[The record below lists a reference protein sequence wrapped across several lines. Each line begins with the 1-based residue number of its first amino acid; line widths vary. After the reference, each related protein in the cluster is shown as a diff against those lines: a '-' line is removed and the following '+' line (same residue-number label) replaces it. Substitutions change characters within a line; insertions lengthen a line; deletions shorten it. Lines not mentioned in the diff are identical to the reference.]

1 MHAFTVELDVV
12 PDFTAMYELH
22 ARQHGQHPPGTLLGP
37 FACPAHHPEKG
48 ATGRVRPCKASP
60 ILCFH
65 RDQPGNVCVRARV
78 CVRTQDPFAIMC
90 FYRNKPLR
98 LDCGYGP
105 EPKITALGA
114 TSAALVSVLAA
125 SIREARGALGVVV
138 ARPRRINT

>member
-1 MHAFTVELDVV
+1 M
-12 PDFTAMYELH
+12 
-22 ARQHGQHPPGTLLGP
+22 
-37 FACPAHHPEKG
+37 
-48 ATGRVRPCKASP
+48 
-60 ILCFH
+60 
-65 RDQPGNVCVRARV
+65 

-138 ARPRRINT
+138 ARPRRINA

>member
-1 MHAFTVELDVV
+1 MLASTVTKRPPWHGAKQLGYLLTDHAWRLWAATPWGEAGPLDER
-12 PDFTAMYELH
+12 PLPRAF
-22 ARQHGQHPPGTLLGP
+22 GP
-37 FACPAHHPEKG
+37 KVAVS
-48 ATGRVRPCKASP
+48 T

-65 RDQPGNVCVRARV
+65 SDRIHPAGNPVCLYESCVL
-78 CVRTQDPFAIMC
+78 VRTQDPFAIMC

-125 SIREARGALGVVV
+125 SIRAARGDQ
-138 ARPRRINT
+138 

>member
-1 MHAFTVELDVV
+1 M
-12 PDFTAMYELH
+12 
-22 ARQHGQHPPGTLLGP
+22 P
-37 FACPAHHPEKG
+37 F
-48 ATGRVRPCKASP
+48 GRASS

-125 SIREARGALGVVV
+125 SIREARGALGVAV

>member
-22 ARQHGQHPPGTLLGP
+22 ARQHGQHPPGTLFGPLPALRTIRRRGPLG
-37 FACPAHHPEKG
+37 
-48 ATGRVRPCKASP
+48 VRGLASS

-138 ARPRRINT
+138 ARPRCINT

>member
-1 MHAFTVELDVV
+1 MRSL
-12 PDFTAMYELH
+12 
-22 ARQHGQHPPGTLLGP
+22 
-37 FACPAHHPEKG
+37 
-48 ATGRVRPCKASP
+48 ASS

-65 RDQPGNVCVRARV
+65 RDPSIQPGNVCVRATV